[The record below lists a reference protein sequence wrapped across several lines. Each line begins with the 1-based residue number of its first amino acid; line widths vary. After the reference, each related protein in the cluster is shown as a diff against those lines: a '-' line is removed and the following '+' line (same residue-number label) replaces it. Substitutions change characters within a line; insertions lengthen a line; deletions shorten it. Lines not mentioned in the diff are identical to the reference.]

1 MKSVKKKIRSLA
13 KVSILLLVLLFSV
26 FGFLFYRKYF
36 FHSVNMRDAGNDL
49 GQFSL
54 TWVSD
59 KKTSSKGIPDPNNP
73 SILNVSPNENNIYD
87 AYTNTN
93 AGAQVTYQLIF
104 NMGGSEDAP
113 AGAIK
118 LKLPKNIFYGR
129 DNKPIAGQVMD
140 IPLVEY
146 PQAAGTGFNYRFET
160 DSATGEEY
168 MILENFQTIPASY
181 TFECSLTWILPIP
194 STVKDGFTKKI
205 KGIATVDMN
214 LDGNI
219 DMSSTSNEITMKYAS
234 HAKINSFS
242 ESYYTHKD
250 SYSQK
255 YVNVYSS
262 WNNSWYDGIKP
273 SNSDDYV
280 YAIWYTSGSI
290 SYATQ
295 PYTTTVTSTPIDGLG
310 GEVVGYCH
318 YSNYYSENSCFAQ
331 SNSSKIS
338 KNSYIYPTITQPSS
352 STDSRSYA
360 YVMVKYPK
368 DTLNDGEK
376 HTLKNQATM
385 TLQGMDGAY
394 DTKTA
399 TSSIEYQ
406 HIYVEP
412 PPPPTPPTPTTVEKT
427 VPFAPTSS
435 HGSSKSGASYIPGGI
450 NAIENDKDIFIG
462 FSSSSSS
469 YYNYILSAYSSHYDL
484 TMRDGGS
491 STNSDDYGVNDWSLV
506 EQDDSLY
513 FGDNSYGY
521 DLLSD
526 GDYELTKFY
535 VSSMS
540 ASDYVYETWSSYNS
554 STAVTTNY
562 SGWRTKSV
570 SYSSLPPLKIYYKK
584 NGEWIYY
591 CDVKFSSNSS
601 SYFDYTLAD
610 GTEYKSV
617 YYDYGSYNGKTGGV
631 PLPEGATGI
640 KAVMTSKHYS
650 MGFGL
655 KFSGHLLPSEKVKET
670 VKDRNEVLLYNYDT
684 SYVKDHNNNIY
695 SSTSSYLSNTT
706 YTPALIK
713 TALAEKDQEEFGK
726 EVYHYVYN
734 SYSSYNGTY
743 IYGNLD
749 KYTRITKGETYKD
762 KWVKYTS
769 EPGNRRVRAEYVGVA
784 FERVSYNTLVLN
796 SKEVR
801 EFNIINEQR
810 IGTFYD
816 LLPLGMTADK
826 DSVSVQTLDTT
837 SSSTYYV
844 YGPSYLKNGIVIPS
858 SVSQIDNWQGTGRTM
873 MIVKAVLPD
882 DVSENF
888 VDKYSSPSGYIL
900 SGMVL
905 KFNGYYDWDR
915 IPDYG
920 TTLTN
925 SLAYKSGSGTLS
937 NGYPDDASSL
947 STSYVDKAYL
957 SDLDQD
963 GNEKAINDTVY
974 AQRSASFNYNTASD
988 SSFKK
993 NVKVPGG
1000 EFSDG
1005 KDGDVVA
1012 MGGGYYNYRLRYV
1025 SQKNL
1030 TTKNLFMYDVLED
1043 YNLDGVSSWKGS
1055 FVSIDVNQPLSK
1067 GVQPVIY
1074 YSTRDRSEI
1083 NMYTTGKATI
1093 DQELPVVIQDI
1104 ENNDIWTT
1112 TPPED
1117 LSEVTAI
1124 AIDLS
1129 KDKNGNPFT
1138 LLSEESLVV
1147 NVTMQAPV
1155 KDVKTLESSRAKA
1168 CNAAWWSG
1176 ITKQGEEPE
1185 HSNLSVFEWT
1195 ELLISEAKIDVE
1207 KKAIIEEKEGYEN
1220 SVRFGEEFYYD
1231 LMVTNQN
1238 QNESLSNV
1246 KAVDNIPDTLEIDY
1260 DNISFYIDG
1269 AGDKDHST
1277 KLKDS
1282 SFVKLNYDGNNVGF
1296 IISQLLTNE
1305 KIHILIPVKVIKITD
1320 SVINNNFTVLGFN
1333 NKLVNYDSNDT
1344 EVKLIVGDLKIHKK
1358 VTGNF
1363 YDPNKEF
1370 NFTIKMNSLQKHNEE
1385 VNKDTDISSSTDGDV
1400 GDNDSS
1406 TDGDNNDTSITNPTQ
1421 DDSSTTTTDDGENTI
1436 SEDDDEERDKL
1447 LNGVF
1452 GGVEFVDGIG
1462 KITIKSNSDF
1472 ILKNMPSGYYY
1483 EVVEDDYSKQG
1494 YEMSSKASTGTIEDG
1509 TVTEVE
1515 FINHFVLENPPTKRS
1530 YFFVIFGTIFG
1541 LGLGIYT
1548 WKFMKD

>member
-1 MKSVKKKIRSLA
+1 MKSIKKKIRSLS

-36 FHSVNMRDAGNDL
+36 FHSVNMRDSGNDL

-59 KKTSSKGIPDPNNP
+59 KQTSSKGIPDPNNP
-73 SILNVSPNENNIYD
+73 SILNVSPNENNIYN

-104 NMGGSEDAP
+104 NMGGSQDAP

-118 LKLPKNIFYGR
+118 IKLPKNMFYGR
-129 DNKPIAGQVMD
+129 DNKPIAGQIMD

-146 PQAAGTGFNYRFET
+146 PEASGTGFNYRFET

-168 MILENFQTIPASY
+168 MILENYKEIPASY

-205 KGIATVDMN
+205 KGTATVDMN

-219 DMSSTSNEITMKYAS
+219 DMSSTSNELTMKYAS

-255 YVNVYSS
+255 YVNVYTS

-280 YAIWYTSGSI
+280 YAIWYTTGNI

-295 PYTTTVTSTPIDGLG
+295 PYTTTITSTPTDGLG
-310 GEVVGYCH
+310 GEVVGYCQ
-318 YSNYYSENSCFAQ
+318 YSSYSSENSCFSK

-352 STDSRSYA
+352 SYDYREYA

-368 DTLNDGEK
+368 STLNNGEK
-376 HTLKNQATM
+376 HTLKNRSTM

-399 TSSIEYQ
+399 TSSIDYQ
-406 HIYVEP
+406 Y
-412 PPPPTPPTPTTVEKT
+412 TAPPTPTTVEQT
-427 VPFAPTSS
+427 VPFAPSSS
-435 HGSSKSGASYIPGGI
+435 HSSSKSGSSYIPGGI
-450 NAIENDKDIFIG
+450 NALENDKSILMG
-462 FSSSSSS
+462 FNSSN
-469 YYNYILSAYSSHYDL
+469 YNYNLYAYSSHYDL
-484 TMRDGGS
+484 SMRDGGS
-491 STNSDDYGVNDWSLV
+491 STNPDDFGVNDWSLV

-521 DLLSD
+521 EQLSD

-540 ASDYVYETWSSYNS
+540 ASEYVYDTWSDYNS
-554 STAVTTNY
+554 STAVTTRY
-562 SGWRTKSV
+562 TGWRTKNV
-570 SYSSLPPLKIYYKK
+570 SYYTLPPLKIYYKK

-591 CDVKFSSNSS
+591 CDVKYSSNSA

-617 YYDYGSYNGKTGGV
+617 YYNDGRYDGKYGGI
-631 PLPEGATGI
+631 PLPEGTTGI
-640 KAVMTSKHYS
+640 KAIMTSKLYS
-650 MGFGL
+650 MNFSL
-655 KFSGHLLPSEKVKET
+655 NFSGHLLPSENIKET
-670 VKDRNEVLLYNYDT
+670 VKDRNDILLYNYDT
-684 SYVKDHNNNIY
+684 SYLKDHNNNIY
-695 SSTSSYLSNTT
+695 SSSSNSYFYYSSY
-706 YTPALIK
+706 TPSAIKNALV
-713 TALAEKDQEEFGK
+713 EKDQEEFGK
-726 EVYHYVYN
+726 EVYHYA
-734 SYSSYNGTY
+734 SSSTNYFGGY
-743 IYGNLD
+743 YYGNVD
-749 KYTRITKGETYKD
+749 KYTRITKGETIND
-762 KWVKYTS
+762 KWVKYVS

-784 FERVSYNTLVLN
+784 YERVNYNTSVL
-796 SKEVR
+796 SFDEIR

-837 SSSTYYV
+837 SSSTYSV
-844 YGPSYLKNGIVIPS
+844 SGPDYLKNGIVIPT

-888 VDKYSSPSGYIL
+888 VDKYYSPNGYIL

-947 STSYVDKAYL
+947 STSYVDKAFL

-974 AQRSASFNYNTASD
+974 AQRSAAFNFNTASD

-1005 KDGDVVA
+1005 KEGNVVA
-1012 MGGGYYNYRLRYV
+1012 MGGGYYTYRLRYV

-1129 KDKNGNPFT
+1129 KDKNGNPYT

-1155 KDVKTLESSRAKA
+1155 NDVKTLENSRAKA

-1246 KAVDNIPDTLEIDY
+1246 KVVDNIPDTLEIDY

-1269 AGDKDHST
+1269 AGDKEHST

-1385 VNKDTDISSSTDGDV
+1385 VNKDTNSTNSTDGDV

-1406 TDGDNNDTSITNPTQ
+1406 TDGDNDTSITNPTQ

-1515 FINHFVLENPPTKRS
+1515 FINHFELENPPTKRT

>member
-1 MKSVKKKIRSLA
+1 MKSMTKKIKSLS
-13 KVSILLLVLLFSV
+13 KLSVILLVLLFSI

-36 FHSVNMRDAGNDL
+36 FHSVSIRGAGNDL

-59 KKTSSKGIPDPNNP
+59 KHTSSKGIPDPNNP

-93 AGAQVTYQLIF
+93 GGAQVTYQLIF

-118 LKLPKNIFYGR
+118 LKLPKNMFYGR
-129 DNKPIAGQVMD
+129 DNKPISGQIMD

-146 PQAAGTGFNYRFET
+146 PEAAGTGFNYRFET

-168 MILENFQTIPASY
+168 IILENFQTIPASY

-214 LDGNI
+214 LDGET
-219 DMSSTSNEITMKYAS
+219 DMTSTSNEITMKYAS

-310 GEVVGYCH
+310 GEVVGYCY
-318 YSNYYSENSCFAQ
+318 YSNYKNENNCFAQ

-360 YVMVKYPK
+360 FVMVKYPK
-368 DTLNDGEK
+368 DTLNDGEI

-406 HIYVEP
+406 HIYVA
-412 PPPPTPPTPTTVEKT
+412 PPTPPTPTTIEKT
-427 VPFAPTSS
+427 VPFNPSYAHS
-435 HGSSKSGASYIPGGI
+435 SSKYGASYIPGGI

-462 FSSSSSS
+462 YSSSSSS
-469 YYNYILSAYSSHYDL
+469 YYNYSLSASSNHYDL

-540 ASDYVYETWSSYNS
+540 ASDYVYETWSNYNS

-562 SGWRTKSV
+562 TGWRTKSV
-570 SYSSLPPLKIYYKK
+570 SSNSVPSLKIYYKK

-601 SYFDYTLAD
+601 YYFDYTLAD

-617 YYDYGSYNGKTGGV
+617 YYDYGTYNGKTGGV
-631 PLPEGATGI
+631 PLPEGAVGI
-640 KAVMTSKHYS
+640 KAIMTSKYYS
-650 MGFGL
+650 MGFSL
-655 KFSGHLLPSEKVKET
+655 RFSGHLLPSEKVKDT

-695 SSTSSYLSNTT
+695 SSTCSYLSNTT

-713 TALAEKDQEEFGK
+713 TALLEKDQEEFGK
-726 EVYHYVYN
+726 EVYHFVYN
-734 SYSSYNGTY
+734 SYSSYNGSY

-749 KYTRITKGETYKD
+749 KYTRITKGSTFQD

-796 SKEVR
+796 SNEVR

-837 SSSTYYV
+837 SSSYYSV
-844 YGPSYLKNGIVIPS
+844 SGPSYLKNGIVIPT

-888 VDKYSSPSGYIL
+888 VDKYSSPNGYIL

-925 SLAYKSGSGTLS
+925 SLAYKSGSGILS

-1005 KDGDVVA
+1005 KEEDVIA

-1043 YNLDGVSSWKGS
+1043 YNLDGVRSWKGS
-1055 FVSIDVNQPLSK
+1055 LISIDVNQPLSK

-1117 LSEVTAI
+1117 LSKVTAI

-1129 KDKNGNPFT
+1129 KDSNGNPYT

-1155 KDVKTLESSRAKA
+1155 DDIKTLESSNAKA
-1168 CNAAWWSG
+1168 CNVAWWSG

-1195 ELLISEAKIDVE
+1195 ELLITEPKINVE
-1207 KKAIIEEKEGYEN
+1207 KATIIEEKEGYEN
-1220 SVRFGEEFYYD
+1220 SVRFGETYYYD

-1238 QNESLSNV
+1238 QNESLANV
-1246 KAVDNIPDTLEIDY
+1246 KVVDNIPDTLEIDY

-1269 AGDKDHST
+1269 VGDKEHST
-1277 KLKDS
+1277 KLSDS
-1282 SFVKLNYDGNNVGF
+1282 SFVKLNYDGNNVAF
-1296 IISQLLTNE
+1296 FISQLLTNE

-1320 SVINNNFTVLGFN
+1320 SVIDNKFTVLGFN
-1333 NKLVNYDSNDT
+1333 NKLVNYDSNET

-1358 VTGNF
+1358 VTGMF

-1385 VNKDTDISSSTDGDV
+1385 INKDTNSTDSSENDDGSDSSST
-1400 GDNDSS
+1400 
-1406 TDGDNNDTSITNPTQ
+1406 TGDNNDTSTTDTTQ
-1421 DDSSTTTTDDGENTI
+1421 NDSSTTTDDG
-1436 SEDDDEERDKL
+1436 SDDSSTEVDQEERDEL

-1462 KITIKSNSDF
+1462 KVSIKSNSDF

-1494 YEMSSKASTGTIEDG
+1494 YETSSKNAEGTIEDSS
-1509 TVTEVE
+1509 TTDVE
-1515 FINHFVLENPPTKRS
+1515 FINHFELENPPTKS
-1530 YFFVIFGTIFG
+1530 NYFVIFVALVILFG
-1541 LGLGIYT
+1541 GFYI
-1548 WKFMKD
+1548 WKVKKV